1 MRKRCITI
9 DRQYGSGGRV
19 VGRILSRKLGIPFYD
34 GELLLI
40 AAERFGLNPG
50 VLMDK
55 DERRTGSLLHD
66 VALFVEGMQN
76 YSRIQEPYQMFEA
89 VSTTI
94 QRLSLEGPAI
104 FIGRCADTVLKDAGG
119 SFNVF
124 IYASLMEERINRI
137 CEMNPIDKKHIEA
150 YIKKKDHQRKEYCK
164 LFAETEW
171 GKMENYDI
179 CLNTS
184 TLGYEGCAD
193 IICAMTS
200 CLDNNRK
207 KESI

>member
-1 MRKRCITI
+1 MKRSCITI
-9 DRQYGSGGRV
+9 DRQFGSGGRE
-19 VGRILSRKLGIPFYD
+19 VGRILSQRLGIPFYD

-66 VALFVEGMQN
+66 IALFADGLQN
-76 YSRIQEPYQMFEA
+76 YSQQQEPYRIFEA

-94 QRLSLEGPAI
+94 RRLSLEGPAI

-119 SFNVF
+119 SYNVF
-124 IYASLMEERINRI
+124 IYASVMEERINRVH
-137 CEMNPIDKKHIEA
+137 ETDRIDLKHIES
-150 YIKKKDHQRKEYCK
+150 YIKKREHQRKEYCR
-164 LFAETEW
+164 LFAEMEW

-193 IICAMTS
+193 LICAMADCS
-200 CLDNNRK
+200 DNNRK
-207 KESI
+207 RESI

>member
-1 MRKRCITI
+1 MKRNCITI
-9 DRQYGSGGRV
+9 DRQYGSGGRE
-19 VGRILSRKLGIPFYD
+19 VGQILSRKLGIPFYD

-40 AAERFGLNPG
+40 AADRFGLNPG

-55 DERRTGSLLHD
+55 DERHTGSMLHD
-66 VALFVEGMQN
+66 IALFADGMQN
-76 YSRIQEPYQMFEA
+76 YSQLQEPYRMFEA
-89 VSTTI
+89 VSATI
-94 QRLSLEGPAI
+94 RRLSLEGPAI
-104 FIGRCADTVLKDAGG
+104 FIGRCADTILKDTGG

-124 IYASLMEERINRI
+124 IYASLMDERIERSLKTDHI
-137 CEMNPIDKKHIEA
+137 ERKHIEG

-164 LFAETEW
+164 LFAEMEW

-193 IICAMTS
+193 IICAMIN
-200 CLDNNRK
+200 CFDNNRK
-207 KESI
+207 RELI